1 MADNTSSEQ
10 PAPRT
15 DRADAG
21 KQPAPPRRRWLRR
34 LAIGLVIVLVL
45 ITALVAALPYIAS
58 TQTVSNLAVAIVN
71 GKLTGSIRLQKL
83 SLSWGG
89 PIRASGVQVFDADRR
104 EVLQVPQIT
113 CAAGVWKLL
122 TATEAFGEI
131 TIDSPKADL
140 HLTADNAITLAQAFK
155 PRQPSEATEASDRSL
170 PEPRGRLIVR
180 DGAVRITREG
190 MAAYEVRA
198 VNCEIALDT
207 LANLEGKLD
216 IALSDGRQISG
227 QGTVRDL
234 FSEGA
239 LDIKAASGTLKVQT
253 DGDVDLEPLA
263 AVVAPNTGLAGGAA
277 FDLDATLSEG
287 LWQAKFET
295 SARGLQTRQRAAG
308 KAQPLDLKLSGQAT
322 VTSEQLTAETKLT
335 GHAGE
340 AETKISYRY
349 SDRPL
354 EVSVDRI
361 VAAALN
367 GQSIELPDFD
377 LEGNARLDLAALENA
392 LPGLLHIRPD
402 QRITAGT
409 LEVSKLTARGGARPA
424 ASGSIELKDVAAQS
438 GDRAVSLQP
447 IAFGFDARLE
457 AGTGLKV
464 QQASLKS
471 SFAQLTAQGTPA
483 ELEGNFQTDLAKLRQ
498 ELGAIFDLE
507 ALELAGDVKGRL
519 SVTRGEDDRMDV
531 SAEITGQGVQ
541 YGAGDRRLDLS
552 SVRVSHAGALTF
564 ADGKLGRYTTT
575 ATKADLNGEVVAA
588 GTGWYDVQQQ
598 AFHADVDVQRADLA
612 FLATRSKALGVDA
625 LARYAGTFSMQA
637 QVDRSAAGQPVTTG
651 GSLAAREL
659 TVDGQTLAA
668 GDVRAT
674 WKGVRL
680 SADATDL
687 RVEQARLE
695 STPATFNAENVHWQT
710 GEFLVLDGQ
719 FSGTADLAGCLDAI
733 TRIKKLQEKPALT
746 GRVRLNSTCA
756 TSGAVMSLS
765 GQGDIDQFEVGVGDQ
780 AVRQQRVELV
790 YAAKVD
796 QQNEKITLG
805 KTRINSAPFSAEV
818 AGTIEQYKTT
828 GVLALSGRYDASWQE
843 LTAILHELVPATAKT
858 VIVSGK
864 STSEFHITGPLRQPG
879 AEPAFRGLAG
889 GIEIGWTSA
898 ELYGVSLGAARLSPT
913 LGNGQITLPPA
924 KIPASQGNV
933 NLAGLLDL
941 QPLAMTL
948 KMPSRTNLLE
958 NVTITRE
965 LSTSLLSRINPIF
978 LHLTRVEGRAGLQ
991 MEDLVLP
998 LDESIKTAG
1007 AGQGE
1012 LDLADMKLQPGGL
1025 LADLLKLG
1033 GLTDE
1038 RMYTVVVSG
1047 LSFLIKDGRISY
1059 KDFTL
1064 TFPNGFDL
1072 KFYGSVGFDDT
1083 LDLSISLPV
1092 RPELLARLGVK
1103 GPVAD
1108 YARVLSGLRVDIPL
1122 VGTRQKP
1129 KLDLARVDFKS
1140 LVERAVKEL
1149 SKEKLEGLLRG
1160 PSREE
1165 PKATPGPPREEPKAV
1180 PAPPRDRPKI
1190 GDKENKEKLKS
1201 KEEPRP
1207 KKK

>member
-1 MADNTSSEQ
+1 MADNTSSER
-10 PAPRT
+10 PTTRSDPT
-15 DRADAG
+15 DAG
-21 KQPAPPRRRWLRR
+21 KRPAPPRRRWPRR
-34 LAIGLVIVLVL
+34 LAIALVIVLLLV
-45 ITALVAALPYIAS
+45 IALVAALPYIAS
-58 TQTVSNLAVAIVN
+58 SRAVSNYAVAFVN
-71 GKLTGSIRLQKL
+71 DQLTGSIRLQKL

-104 EVLQVPQIT
+104 EVLQVSQIT

-131 TIDSPKADL
+131 TIDAPKADL
-140 HLTADNAITLAQAFK
+140 HLTSTNAITLVEALQ
-155 PRQPSEATEASDRSL
+155 PRQPSEAAEASERSL
-170 PEPRGRLIVR
+170 PQPRGRLIVR

-190 MAAYEVRA
+190 GVSYEVPT

-216 IALSDGRQISG
+216 IALSDGRRISG
-227 QGTVRDL
+227 QGAVCDL
-234 FSEGA
+234 FSDGA
-239 LDIKAASGTLKVQT
+239 LDVKTASGTLKIQT
-253 DGDVDLEPLA
+253 DGDVALEPLA
-263 AVVAPNTGLAGGAA
+263 AVIAPDTGLAGGAA
-277 FDLDATLSEG
+277 FDLDATLSG
-287 LWQAKFET
+287 GNWQARFET

-335 GHAGE
+335 GEAGE
-340 AETKISYRY
+340 AEAKISYRR
-349 SDRPL
+349 SARPL
-354 EVSVDRI
+354 DVSVDRI

-367 GQSIELPDFD
+367 GQSIELPDFN
-377 LEGNARLDLAALENA
+377 LEAKAHLDLAALENA

-409 LEVSKLTARGGARPA
+409 LEVSKLAAQGGTQPT
-424 ASGSIELKDVAAQS
+424 ASGSIELKDVTAQS
-438 GDRAVSLQP
+438 GGRAVRLQP
-447 IAFGFDARLE
+447 IAFGFDAKLE

-464 QQASLKS
+464 QQAALKS

-483 ELEGNFQTDLAKLRQ
+483 ALQGSFQTDLAKLRQ
-498 ELGAIFDLE
+498 ELGSIFDLE
-507 ALELAGDVKGRL
+507 ALDLAGDLQGNL
-519 SVTRGEDDRMDV
+519 ALTRAGDDRLDV
-531 SAEITGQGVQ
+531 SAEITAKGVQ
-541 YGAGDRRLDLS
+541 YADQDRRLDLP
-552 SVRVSHAGALTF
+552 SVRITHTGAMAF
-564 ADGKLGRYTTT
+564 ADGKPGRYTTT
-575 ATKADLNGEVVAA
+575 ATKADLNGEVVVAA
-588 GTGWYDVQQQ
+588 TGWYDAQQD
-598 AFHADVDVQRADLA
+598 AFHADVDLQRADLG
-612 FLATRSKALGVDA
+612 FLASRSKALGVDA
-625 LARYAGTFSMQA
+625 LARYAGTLSVQA
-637 QVDRSAAGQPVTTG
+637 QVDRSAAGQPITTG
-651 GSLAAREL
+651 GNFAARDL

-687 RVEQARLE
+687 RVELAHFE
-695 STPATFNAENVHWQT
+695 SAPATLNAENIHWQT

-719 FSGTADLAGCLDAI
+719 FNGTADLARCLDAI
-733 TRIKKLQEKPALT
+733 TLIKKLEEKPALT
-746 GRVRLNSTCA
+746 GRLQLNSTC
-756 TSGAVMSLS
+756 TTTGAVMNLS
-765 GQGDIDQFEVGVGDQ
+765 GQADIDQFEVGVGDK
-780 AVRQQRVELV
+780 AVRQQRVQFE

-805 KTRINSAPFSAEV
+805 QTRINSAPFSAEV
-818 AGTIEQYKTT
+818 AGTIEQYKTA

-864 STSEFHITGPLRQPG
+864 STSEFQITGPLRQPD

-889 GIEIGWTSA
+889 GLEIGWTSA

-913 LGNGQITLPPA
+913 LGNGQITLPQA

-933 NLAGLLDL
+933 ILGGLLDL

-958 NVTITRE
+958 NVAITRE

-978 LHLTRVEGRAGLQ
+978 LHLTRVEGKAGLQ
-991 MEDLVLP
+991 LKDIVLP
-998 LDESIKTAG
+998 LDESIKTTG
-1007 AGQGE
+1007 AGQGQ

-1025 LADLLKLG
+1025 LADLLALG

-1064 TFPNGFDL
+1064 TFPNDFDL
-1072 KFYGSVGFDDT
+1072 KFYGSVGFDET

-1092 RPELLARLGVK
+1092 RPELLARLGAK
-1103 GPVAD
+1103 GPVAE
-1108 YARVLSGLRVDIPL
+1108 YARVLSGLRIDIPL
-1122 VGTRQKP
+1122 VGTREKP
-1129 KLDLARVDFKS
+1129 KLDLARVDVKS
-1140 LVERAVKEL
+1140 LVERALKEL
-1149 SKEKLEGLLRG
+1149 SGEKLDGLLRG
-1160 PSREE
+1160 AIRDQGKEQDKQT
-1165 PKATPGPPREEPKAV
+1165 PKTR
-1180 PAPPRDRPKI
+1180 RR
-1190 GDKENKEKLKS
+1190 
-1201 KEEPRP
+1201 
-1207 KKK
+1207 

>member
-1 MADNTSSEQ
+1 MADKSSSER
-10 PAPRT
+10 PVTRSDPTDVSKRRAPS
-15 DRADAG
+15 
-21 KQPAPPRRRWLRR
+21 RRRWPRR
-34 LAIGLVIVLVL
+34 LAIGLVIALVL
-45 ITALVAALPYIAS
+45 IIALVAALPYIAS
-58 TQTVSNLAVAIVN
+58 TRAASNLVVGFVN
-71 GKLTGSIRLQKL
+71 GQLTGSIRMQKL

-89 PIRASGVQVFDADRR
+89 PIRASGVQVFDVDRR
-104 EVLQVPQIT
+104 EVLQVSQIT
-113 CAAGVWKLL
+113 CAAGVWKVL

-131 TIDSPKADL
+131 TVDSPKADL
-140 HLTADNAITLAQAFK
+140 HLTTDNAITLAQAFQ
-155 PRQPSEATEASDRSL
+155 PRQPSEAAETSDRSL

-180 DGAVRITREG
+180 DGAVRITRDG
-190 MAAYEVRA
+190 AAAYEVPA

-207 LANLEGKLD
+207 LTNLEGKLD
-216 IALSDGRQISG
+216 LTLSDGRRISG
-227 QGTVRDL
+227 QGAIRDL
-234 FSEGA
+234 FSDGA
-239 LDIKAASGTLKVQT
+239 LDIKAASGTLKLQT
-253 DGDVDLEPLA
+253 DGDVALEPLA
-263 AVVAPNTGLAGGAA
+263 AVIAPETGLAGGAA
-277 FDLDATLSEG
+277 FDLDATLSG
-287 LWQAKFET
+287 GSWQAKFET

-308 KAQPLDLKLSGQAT
+308 KAQPLDLRLIGQANVTSEQLAAEAKLSGQA
-322 VTSEQLTAETKLT
+322 
-335 GHAGE
+335 GE
-340 AETKISYRY
+340 AEAKISYRY

-354 EVSVDRI
+354 DVSVDRI
-361 VAAALN
+361 LAAGLN
-367 GQSIELPDFD
+367 GQSIELPDFT
-377 LEGNARLDLAALENA
+377 LEGKAQLDLAALENA

-409 LEVSKLTARGGARPA
+409 LEVSKLAAQGGAQPA
-424 ASGSIELKDVAAQS
+424 ASGSVELKDVTAES
-438 GDRAVSLQP
+438 GGRAVRLQP
-447 IAFGFDARLE
+447 IGFGFDAKLE

-464 QQASLKS
+464 QQAALTS

-483 ELEGNFQTDLAKLRQ
+483 ALEGSFQTDLAKLRQ

-507 ALELAGDVKGRL
+507 ALDLAGDLQGNL
-519 SVTRGEDDRMDV
+519 SVTRVGDDRLDV

-541 YGAGDRRLDLS
+541 YAARDRRLDLL

-588 GTGWYDVQQQ
+588 ATGWYDAQQEG
-598 AFHADVDVQRADLA
+598 FHADVDLQRADLG
-612 FLATRSKALGVDA
+612 FLASRSKTLGIDA
-625 LARYAGTFSMQA
+625 LARYAGTLSGRG
-637 QVDRSAAGQPVTTG
+637 QVGRSAPGEPITTG
-651 GSLAAREL
+651 GSLAARDL
-659 TVDGQTLAA
+659 TVDGQTLTA

-687 RVEQARLE
+687 RVEQARIE
-695 STPATFNAENVHWQT
+695 STPATFSAENMHWRT
-710 GEFLVLDGQ
+710 GDVLVLDGQ
-719 FSGTADLAGCLDAI
+719 FNGTADLAGCLEAI
-733 TRIKKLQEKPALT
+733 TKIKKLEKKPALA
-746 GRVRLNSTCA
+746 GRVQLNSTCA
-756 TSGAVMSLS
+756 TAGTIMNLS
-765 GQGDIDQFEVGVGDQ
+765 GRADIDQFEVGVGEK
-780 AVRQQRVELV
+780 AVRQQRVQVV
-790 YAAKVD
+790 YAAEVD

-805 KTRINSAPFSAEV
+805 KTRISSAPFSAEV
-818 AGTIEQYKTT
+818 AGTIKQYKTA
-828 GVLALSGRYDASWQE
+828 GVLTLSGRYDAYWQE
-843 LTAILHELVPATAKT
+843 LTAILHEIVPATAKT

-864 STSEFHITGPLRQPG
+864 STSEFRITGPLRQPG
-879 AEPAFRGLAG
+879 AEPTFRGLVG
-889 GIEIGWTSA
+889 DVEVGWTSA

-933 NLAGLLDL
+933 ILTGLLDL

-948 KMPSRTNLLE
+948 KMPSRTDLLE
-958 NVTITRE
+958 NVAITRE

-991 MEDLVLP
+991 LRDLVLP

-1007 AGQGE
+1007 AGQGQ

-1064 TFPNGFDL
+1064 TFPNDFDL
-1072 KFYGSVGFDDT
+1072 RFYGSVGFDET

-1103 GPVAD
+1103 GPIAE
-1108 YARVLSGLRVDIPL
+1108 YARVLSGLRIDIPL

-1129 KLDLARVDFKS
+1129 RLDLARVDIKS
-1140 LVERAVKEL
+1140 LVERALKAL
-1149 SKEKLEGLLRG
+1149 SEEKLDGLLRG
-1160 PSREE
+1160 
-1165 PKATPGPPREEPKAV
+1165 V
-1180 PAPPRDRPKI
+1180 IRDQGANRGEQK
-1190 GDKENKEKLKS
+1190 
-1201 KEEPRP
+1201 PRP
-1207 KKK
+1207 RRR